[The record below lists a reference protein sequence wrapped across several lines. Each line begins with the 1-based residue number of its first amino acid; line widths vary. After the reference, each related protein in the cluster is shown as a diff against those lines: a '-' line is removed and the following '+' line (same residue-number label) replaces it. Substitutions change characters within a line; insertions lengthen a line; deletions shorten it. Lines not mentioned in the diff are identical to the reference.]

1 MSAQHPDRPGPVG
14 DTSGFFIAF
23 EGPEGA
29 GKSTQ
34 IELLAAR
41 LERAGITPIRTREPG
56 GTPAGDRI
64 RAVILDPDLE
74 VDPLTEFLLYS
85 ASRAQ
90 LVRERVAPA
99 LEAGHTVISDRFAG
113 ASLAYQGYGRGLD
126 RSFIRGL
133 TQTVTRGVTP
143 DLTLLLDIDVAEG
156 LGRVARRGAR
166 DRLERADRAFHER
179 VRAGFLEIADADPT
193 WHLVRSDGPSAR
205 IAEQIWRLV
214 ARAHPALHDAA
225 GGEPAGGAPS
235 GGGA

>member
-1 MSAQHPDRPGPVG
+1 MDPRASRDDP
-14 DTSGFFIAF
+14 SGFFIAF

-41 LERAGITPIRTREPG
+41 LERAGVRPVRTREPG

-64 RAVILDPDLE
+64 RAVILDPDLD

-90 LVRERVAPA
+90 LVRERIAPA
-99 LEAGHTVISDRFAG
+99 LAAGRTVITDRFAG

-126 RSFIRGL
+126 RSMILDL
-133 TQTVTRGVTP
+133 TETVTGGVTP
-143 DLTLLLDIDVAEG
+143 DLTILLDIDVAEG

-179 VRAGFLEIADADPT
+179 VRAGFLEMSEHDPT
-193 WHLVRSDGPSAR
+193 WHRVDSDGPTEP
-205 IAEQIWRLV
+205 IAEQIWQLV
-214 ARAHPALHDAA
+214 AQLHPALRGDRGKVATGTDPSESHTPEGDA
-225 GGEPAGGAPS
+225 
-235 GGGA
+235 